1 MSTRFWALLCPH
13 AGKDAEQCRKRLNSY
28 RSGDNLNPL
37 GATPKH
43 TRCCVV
49 PVSVCFLPTPNRS
62 VVCLT
67 RSGMHEADENGAP
80 FCRVSL
86 MVSYPVVSYQFW
98 YAPLSLQNGGSM
110 SFNLAL
116 HGKSRH
122 LEITDELVVRRPL
135 KQGGYSSNE
144 QRPSEAA
151 RKGDLVAGTYPGGEA
166 MGPLAPN
173 QNPGYAPASGSR
185 CCRIAPCLEKYDT
198 RNRSQVGGM

>member
-1 MSTRFWALLCPH
+1 MPRF
-13 AGKDAEQCRKRLNSY
+13 
-28 RSGDNLNPL
+28 
-37 GATPKH
+37 
-43 TRCCVV
+43 V
-49 PVSVCFLPTPNRS
+49 
-62 VVCLT
+62 
-67 RSGMHEADENGAP
+67 
-80 FCRVSL
+80 VSL

-166 MGPLAPN
+166 MGAP
-173 QNPGYAPASGSR
+173 PPRPESKSWLRACLGVEVLPHSTVSR
-185 CCRIAPCLEKYDT
+185 K
-198 RNRSQVGGM
+198 V